1 LPVGDAMSGRF
12 KGRTAVVLGASAE
25 QGSGGAIA
33 KALRSEDCNV
43 IIAARRADV
52 LQAFAEKIGAHAL
65 VADARD
71 EAQVARLADAAGAR
85 FGDIDIAVNAAG
97 APVRSSIASVTP
109 TLLQEAL
116 DLNYLAH
123 VYFIKHMAR
132 VMVRNG
138 SIIVISSMSGT
149 CVTDGM
155 VFPYSCAK
163 AATNCL
169 VQCAAIEYG
178 PMNIRVNAILPGP
191 IESAASRGLFK
202 NAQLRHAFQKE
213 VPLGRIAQPEDIAD
227 AALWL
232 AGPSFVT
239 GLNLQV
245 NGGMFLSRFP
255 TPSEL
260 PGGAAAYQR
269 RPG

>member
-1 LPVGDAMSGRF
+1 M
-12 KGRTAVVLGASAE
+12 
-25 QGSGGAIA
+25 
-33 KALRSEDCNV
+33 
-43 IIAARRADV
+43 IAARRAE
-52 LQAFAEKIGAHAL
+52 LLTAFAEKIGAHAF

-71 EAQVARLADAAGAR
+71 ETQVAALAQAALER
-85 FGDIDIAVNAAG
+85 FERIDVAVNAAG
-97 APVRSSIASVTP
+97 APVRSSVAQATQA
-109 TLLQEAL
+109 LLQEAL

-123 VYFIKHMAR
+123 VYFIKHMALAMER
-132 VMVRNG
+132 DG

-149 CVTDGM
+149 CVTDGT

-178 PMNIRVNAILPGP
+178 PRNIRVNAILPGP

-202 NAQLRHAFQKE
+202 NAPLRQAFEKE
-213 VPLGRIAQPEDIAD
+213 VPLGRIAQPEDLAD

-232 AGPSFVT
+232 AGPAFVT

-260 PGGAAAYQR
+260 PGGAAAYQK

>member
-1 LPVGDAMSGRF
+1 VQRSLEGKSV
-12 KGRTAVVLGASAE
+12 VVLGASE
-25 QGSGGAIA
+25 ERGTGGAIA
-33 KALRSEDCNV
+33 KAFRAEGCNV
-43 IIAARRADV
+43 MIAARRPDS
-52 LQAFAEKIGAHAL
+52 LEAFAQKIGAHPFT
-65 VADARD
+65 ADARD
-71 EAQVARLADAAGAR
+71 ETQVADLAQAALKQ
-85 FGDIDIAVNAAG
+85 FGQIDIAVNAAG
-97 APVRSSIASVTP
+97 APVRSSVAQVTKA
-109 TLLQEAL
+109 LLQEAL
-116 DLNYLAH
+116 DLNYLAQ
-123 VYFIKHMAR
+123 VYFVKHMGLAMER
-132 VMVRNG
+132 GG

-149 CVTDGM
+149 CVTDGT

-178 PMNIRVNAILPGP
+178 PRNIRVNAILPGP

-202 NAQLRHAFQKE
+202 NEPLRQAFEKE

-232 AGPSFVT
+232 AGPAFVT

-260 PGGAAAYQR
+260 PGGAAAYR
-269 RPG
+269 NRPG

>member
-1 LPVGDAMSGRF
+1 MSGRF
-12 KGRTAVVLGASAE
+12 QGKTAVVLGASAE

-33 KALRSEDCNV
+33 KALRSEGCDV
-43 IIAARRADV
+43 VIAARRADV
-52 LQAFAEKIGAHAL
+52 LQSFAEKIGAQPL
-65 VADARD
+65 IADARD
-71 EAQVARLADAAGAR
+71 ETQVARLAEAAGAR
-85 FGDIDIAVNAAG
+85 LGHIDIAVNAAG
-97 APVRSSIASVTP
+97 APVRSSIASATP
-109 TLLQEAL
+109 AVLQEAL

-132 VMVRNG
+132 VMERNG

-149 CVTDGM
+149 CVTDGT

-163 AATNCL
+163 AAANCL

-178 PMNIRVNAILPGP
+178 PKNVRVNAILPGP

-202 NAQLRHAFQKE
+202 NAELRHAFEKE
-213 VPLGRIAQPEDIAD
+213 IPLGRIAQPEDIAD

-255 TPSEL
+255 TPAEL
-260 PGGAAAYQR
+260 PGGSAAYQR

>member
-1 LPVGDAMSGRF
+1 MSRRLEGRA
-12 KGRTAVVLGASAE
+12 AVVLGASAE
-25 QGSGGAIA
+25 HGSGGAIA
-33 KALRSEDCNV
+33 KAFRAEGCDV
-43 IIAARRADV
+43 IVAARRGEV
-52 LQAFAEKIGAHAL
+52 LAAFAEKIGASAL
-65 VADARD
+65 IADARD
-71 EAQVARLADAAGAR
+71 ETQVARLAQAASER
-85 FGDIDIAVNAAG
+85 FGHIDIAVNAAG
-97 APVRSSIASVTP
+97 APVRSSIASATP
-109 TLLQEAL
+109 DLLQEAL

-132 VMVRNG
+132 VMDRNG

-149 CVTDGM
+149 CVTDGT

-178 PMNIRVNAILPGP
+178 PRNIRVNAILPGP
-191 IESAASRGLFK
+191 IESEASRGLFK
-202 NAQLRHAFQKE
+202 NAELRHAFEKE
-213 VPLGRIAQPEDIAD
+213 IPLGRIAQPEDVAD
-227 AALWL
+227 AAVWL

>member
-1 LPVGDAMSGRF
+1 MSTSL
-12 KGRTAVVLGASAE
+12 KGKNVVVLGASAE
-25 QGSGGAIA
+25 HGSGGTIA
-33 KALRSEDCNV
+33 KAFRAAGCNV
-43 IIAARRADV
+43 MIAARRTEV
-52 LQAFAEKIGAHAL
+52 LNTFAQQIGAHACTT
-65 VADARD
+65 DARD
-71 EAQVARLADAAGAR
+71 EEQVADLAKAAR
-85 FGDIDIAVNAAG
+85 QKFGRIDVALNAAG
-97 APVRSSIASVTP
+97 GPVRSSVAGATRA
-109 TLLQEAL
+109 LLQEAL

-123 VYFIKHMAR
+123 VYFIKHMGLAMER
-132 VMVRNG
+132 DG

-149 CVTDGM
+149 CVTDGT

-178 PMNIRVNAILPGP
+178 PRNIRVNAILPGP

-202 NAQLRHAFQKE
+202 DAALREAFEKE
-213 VPLGRIAQPEDIAD
+213 VPLGRIAQPDDIAD

-232 AGPSFVT
+232 AGPAFVT

-255 TPSEL
+255 TPREL
-260 PGGAAAYQR
+260 PGGAAAIKS
-269 RPG
+269 GWIETDAL

>member
-1 LPVGDAMSGRF
+1 MSSTLRG
-12 KGRTAVVLGASAE
+12 KNVVVLGASAE
-25 QGSGGAIA
+25 HGSGGAIA
-33 KALRSEDCNV
+33 KAYTTEGCKVV
-43 IIAARRADV
+43 ISARRAD
-52 LQAFAEKIGAHAL
+52 LLGAFALRIGAHR
-65 VADARD
+65 VVCDARD
-71 EAQVARLADAAGAR
+71 ETQIARLAQAALEHLGR
-85 FGDIDIAVNAAG
+85 IDIAVNAAG
-97 APVRSSIASVTP
+97 APVRSSIAAVTP
-109 TLLQEAL
+109 ALLQEAL

-123 VYFIKHMAR
+123 VYFVKHMANAIAR
-132 VMVRNG
+132 DG

-149 CVTDGM
+149 CVTDGT

-178 PMNIRVNAILPGP
+178 PRNIRVNAILPGP
-191 IESAASRGLFK
+191 IESEASRGLFK
-202 NAQLRHAFQKE
+202 NAQLRHAFEKE

-232 AGPSFVT
+232 SGPAFVT
-239 GLNLQV
+239 GLNLQI

-260 PGGAAAYQR
+260 PGGEAAYR
-269 RPG
+269 NRPG

>member
-1 LPVGDAMSGRF
+1 MSPGI
-12 KGRTAVVLGASAE
+12 KGKNVVVLGASAE
-25 QGSGGAIA
+25 GGSGGAIA
-33 KALRSEDCNV
+33 KAFRAGGCNV
-43 IIAARRADV
+43 VISARRGEV
-52 LQAFAEKIGAHAL
+52 LGAFAQKIGAHAI

-71 EAQVARLADAAGAR
+71 EEQVAALAQAAVQRLGR
-85 FGDIDIAVNAAG
+85 IDVAVNAAG
-97 APVRSSIASVTP
+97 APVRSSIAGVTKE
-109 TLLQEAL
+109 LLLEAL
-116 DLNYLAH
+116 ELNYLSH
-123 VYFIKHMAR
+123 VYFVKHMAKAI
-132 VMVRNG
+132 G
-138 SIIVISSMSGT
+138 SDGAIVVISSMSGT
-149 CVTDGM
+149 CVTDGT

-178 PMNIRVNAILPGP
+178 PRNIRVNAILPGP

-202 NAQLRHAFQKE
+202 NEQLRHAFEKE

-232 AGPSFVT
+232 AGPAFVT

-255 TPSEL
+255 RPSEL
-260 PGGAAAYQR
+260 PGGETAYLN

>member
-1 LPVGDAMSGRF
+1 
-12 KGRTAVVLGASAE
+12 VLGASAE
-25 QGSGGAIA
+25 RGTGGAIA
-33 KALRSEDCNV
+33 KAYRAEGCNV
-43 IIAARRADV
+43 VVAARRSDV
-52 LQAFAEKIGAHAL
+52 LGEFAQKIGAHAI

-71 EAQVARLADAAGAR
+71 EAQVASLAQAARGHLGR
-85 FGDIDIAVNAAG
+85 IDIAVNAAG
-97 APVRSSIASVTP
+97 APVRSSIAAVTRE
-109 TLLQEAL
+109 LLQEAL

-123 VYFIKHMAR
+123 VYFVKHMANAIGR
-132 VMVRNG
+132 DG
-138 SIIVISSMSGT
+138 SIVVISSMSGT
-149 CVTDGM
+149 CVTDGT

-169 VQCAAIEYG
+169 VQCAAMEYG
-178 PMNIRVNAILPGP
+178 ARNIRVNAILPGP

-202 NAQLRHAFQKE
+202 DPQLRHAFEKE

-232 AGPSFVT
+232 SGPAFVT

-255 TPSEL
+255 TAAEL
-260 PGGAAAYQR
+260 PGGEAAYR
-269 RPG
+269 NRPG